1 MHCGFREDL
10 LEYSQSTQS
19 ATESCSEMGQPGDQ
33 KPVAGACYA
42 ALTMNLAFYLCLAR
56 VVQPIQLLYAFR
68 DVPDPPASAKWYD
81 NGCDNGEI
89 ALRFIN
95 ASGLL
100 NEHALQLS
108 NGHSE
113 G

>member
-1 MHCGFREDL
+1 M
-10 LEYSQSTQS
+10 QST
-19 ATESCSEMGQPGDQ
+19 TESCSEMGQPGDQ

-42 ALTMNLAFYLCLAR
+42 ALTMNIAFYLCLAR
-56 VVQPIQLLYAFR
+56 VVKPIQLLYASR
-68 DVPDPPASAKWYD
+68 DIPDPPASAKCYD
-81 NGCDNGEI
+81 NGNT

-108 NGHSE
+108 TGHSE